1 MGQIRVESNF
11 IIQMELSDLQRPH
24 CAVRG
29 WRSLSSR
36 EVAVV
41 FHEPINDRAGIENP
55 AQFSERLKLP
65 FGEDLRLLTRAL
77 THRSYVNEHPD
88 IVSDNER
95 LEFLGDAVLDFVV
108 GSWVYNRYPEMA
120 EGELTRMRS
129 ALVRTESLAEFA
141 RQLKLNQAMRL
152 GRGEIQAGGRERDVL
167 LCATFEALVGA
178 LYQGKGLEVARN
190 FILPFLEPT
199 AESILLQM
207 QTIDP
212 KSRLQELTQ
221 ANGWGIPK
229 YVTAQA
235 DGPDHAR
242 IFDIEVHVN
251 GKCIGKGIGSSK
263 HAAQLLAAQ
272 QALENLAMQDPE

>member
-1 MGQIRVESNF
+1 M
-11 IIQMELSDLQRPH
+11 
-24 CAVRG
+24 
-29 WRSLSSR
+29 SL
-36 EVAVV
+36 
-41 FHEPINDRAGIENP
+41 FYHN
-55 AQFSERLKLP
+55 
-65 FGEDLRLLTRAL
+65 
-77 THRSYVNEHPD
+77 
-88 IVSDNER
+88 
-95 LEFLGDAVLDFVV
+95 
-108 GSWVYNRYPEMA
+108 
-120 EGELTRMRS
+120 
-129 ALVRTESLAEFA
+129 
-141 RQLKLNQAMRL
+141 
-152 GRGEIQAGGRERDVL
+152 GRGEIQAGGRDRDVL

-178 LYQGKGLEVARN
+178 IYQGKGLEVARA

-242 IFDIEVHVN
+242 IFDIEVYVKGN
-251 GKCIGKGIGSSK
+251 CMGKGSGPSK

-272 QALENLAMQDPE
+272 QALENIAMMDPE